1 MNLAS
6 TVMMIMKVAGMQN
19 AIDTVSVLELVE
31 KCMLMFSRQW
41 YFLSASLTPFLPVV
55 PFMPLSPSFF

>member
-1 MNLAS
+1 
-6 TVMMIMKVAGMQN
+6 
-19 AIDTVSVLELVE
+19 
-31 KCMLMFSRQW
+31 MLMFSRQW